1 MQILNAYPGPLI
13 KNHGGFPEVPA
24 PASFCSAMTFSEAVA
39 TNSDGVLVNNAT
51 GQQLTV
57 TNDGGGYGVYI
68 LLSSQSWSSTT
79 GTVSFELLWN
89 SSTDVTNGEI
99 GLGIYNAGATNA
111 IQLSYFPATGILQDV
126 IASSTLAT
134 FSAVQG
140 SYRMGIKLDMGA
152 GTATYQD
159 NHSTPHSGSLSVAG
173 DFDNSNPF
181 NFVFYANTPT
191 SGVTVVTAATGT
203 VPFVLAQSN
212 NRWCEYS

>member
-1 MQILNAYPGPLI
+1 MHILNPYPSPLI
-13 KNHGGFPEVPA
+13 KNRTLSESQSPA
-24 PASFCSAMTFSEAVA
+24 LYCSAMTFSEAVA
-39 TNSDGVLVNNAT
+39 TNSAGVLVNGAS

-57 TNDGGGYGVYI
+57 TNDGGGAGIYI
-68 LLSSQSWSSTT
+68 LLSTQSWSSTS

-89 SSTDVTNGEI
+89 SATDVTSGEI

-111 IQLSYFPATGILQDV
+111 AQISYFPATGILQDV

-140 SYRMGIKLDMGA
+140 SYRMGIKLDMSA

-159 NHSTPHSGSLSVAG
+159 NHSTPHSGSMSVAG
-173 DFDNSNPF
+173 DFDNANPF

-191 SGVTVVTAATGT
+191 SGVTVVTAVTGT
-203 VPFVLAQSN
+203 TQFVLGQSEG
-212 NRWCEYS
+212 RWCSYT